1 MCEEACPVDAIE
13 LTPEYDLVG
22 HSRQE
27 MVFDKQKLL
36 EMYDRTKEA
45 KPRKDPKIT
54 GYPST
59 AVRLGQ
65 ASPGEPAEE

>member
-22 HSRQE
+22 RSREE
-27 MVFDKQKLL
+27 MIFDREKLL
-36 EMYDRTKEA
+36 EMYDRTKDA

-54 GYPST
+54 GYPTT
-59 AVRLGQ
+59 AERTGKD
-65 ASPGEPAEE
+65 PGKP